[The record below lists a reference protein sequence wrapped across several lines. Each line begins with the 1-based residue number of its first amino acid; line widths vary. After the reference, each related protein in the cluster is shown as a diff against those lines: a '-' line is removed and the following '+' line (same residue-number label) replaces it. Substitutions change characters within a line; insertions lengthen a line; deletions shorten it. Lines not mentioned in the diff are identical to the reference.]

1 MKDDG
6 KTFECSA
13 DPMLTELMAMMDG
26 IKLGKPETY
35 QGQLRKILS
44 NESIF
49 GINLYEAGIGEKV
62 EKMFLEEMKDRRCA
76 ENIEP
81 IYEMIKSLLF
91 DLMKYSKLIFG
102 YVNERGGLT
111 RVLLFLGSVCMQA

>member
-1 MKDDG
+1 
-6 KTFECSA
+6 
-13 DPMLTELMAMMDG
+13 MMDG

-62 EKMFLEEMKDRRCA
+62 EKMFLEEIEGTGAVRRTLSRYMK
-76 ENIEP
+76 
-81 IYEMIKSLLF
+81 
-91 DLMKYSKLIFG
+91 
-102 YVNERGGLT
+102 
-111 RVLLFLGSVCMQA
+111 